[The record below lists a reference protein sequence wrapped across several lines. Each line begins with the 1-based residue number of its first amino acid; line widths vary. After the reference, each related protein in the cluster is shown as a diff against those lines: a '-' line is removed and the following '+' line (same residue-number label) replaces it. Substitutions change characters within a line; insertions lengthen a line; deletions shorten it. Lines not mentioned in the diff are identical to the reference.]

1 MKIKKVLTAAILCSL
16 VSTAAYADEISD
28 QITAGLEAYK
38 EQDYKTALE
47 ELKFVTAQIQQLN
60 QDEMQKLLP
69 QPLEGWTEKEGNN
82 RDNQV
87 AMSMMGGGTTMKK
100 EFQRGKER
108 VTVSVLANSPMMQMM
123 TMMMKN
129 PAMMAGQKNTKPY
142 RYKKAKGMI
151 KKDKKKTE
159 ISLVLAGQILVQVTG
174 KKLEDEAVLKQYL
187 EQLDFAKLKDA
198 LL

>member
-1 MKIKKVLTAAILCSL
+1 MNNIIKTAILLTVFNTS
-16 VSTAAYADEISD
+16 VYADDISD
-28 QITAGLEAYK
+28 QITAGLEAYN

-87 AMSMMGGGTTMKK
+87 AMSMMGGGTTMSKQ
-100 EFQRGKER
+100 FQRDRENVK
-108 VTVSVLANSPMMQMM
+108 VSVMANSPMMQMM
-123 TMMMKN
+123 TMMLKN
-129 PAMMAGQKNTKPY
+129 PAMMAGQKDTKPY
-142 RYKKAKGMI
+142 RYKKARGMI
-151 KKDKKKTE
+151 KKDKYKTE

-174 KKLEDEAVLKQYL
+174 KKLKDDSVLKQYL